1 MKTLLQP
8 GDKIRIRSDIKEQV
22 RYKMKTSDHGDTF
35 LLNSSEIQTIKPG
48 QMVTIKRIRHGKY
61 VLEEEGFFN
70 YTDEMFEPDVIEFL
84 YEEYLNNK

>member
-1 MKTLLQP
+1 METLLQP
-8 GDKIRIRSDIKEQV
+8 GDKIRIRSDIKELTI
-22 RYKMKTSDHGDTF
+22 YNMKIGDEGDSF
-35 LLNSSEIQTIKPG
+35 VFNSSHVQTVKPG

-84 YEEYLNNK
+84 YEEYLNSK

>member
-1 MKTLLQP
+1 METLLQP
-8 GDKIRIRSDIKEQV
+8 GDKIRIRSDIKEQT
-22 RYKMKTSDHGDTF
+22 RYLMKIGNKGDMF
-35 LLNSSEIQTIKPG
+35 VLNSHMIDTVKPG

-61 VLEEEGFFN
+61 VLEEEEFFN